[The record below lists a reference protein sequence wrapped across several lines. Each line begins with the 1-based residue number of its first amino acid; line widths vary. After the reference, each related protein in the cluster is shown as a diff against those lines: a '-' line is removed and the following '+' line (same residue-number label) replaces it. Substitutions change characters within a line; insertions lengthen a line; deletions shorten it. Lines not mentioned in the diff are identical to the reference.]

1 MKEIIDIQPLWRM
14 KKLLEKALN
23 KIEEEKLDE
32 LGEMGAIQA
41 FEVSYELVWKTL
53 QRFLGQEGKEAHS
66 PRETFRLAAQFGYLD
81 NPQVWFKFGEERN
94 LTSHTYQEEIIT
106 HILNLLPKFISEL
119 EKLIKTL
126 EEKKKEIN

>member
-1 MKEIIDIQPLWRM
+1 MKE
-14 KKLLEKALN
+14 LLEKALN

-53 QRFLGQEGKEAHS
+53 QRFLGQEGKEARS
-66 PRETFRLAAQFGYLD
+66 PRETFRLSAQFGYLD

-106 HILNLLPKFISEL
+106 HILNLLPKFVSEL
-119 EKLIKTL
+119 DKLIKNL

>member
-14 KKLLEKALN
+14 RELLKKALN

-53 QRFLGQEGKEAHS
+53 QKFLDQEGEKE
-66 PRETFRLAAQFGYLD
+66 PVVPG
-81 NPQVWFKFGEERN
+81 
-94 LTSHTYQEEIIT
+94 
-106 HILNLLPKFISEL
+106 
-119 EKLIKTL
+119 KLFV
-126 EEKKKEIN
+126 

>member
-1 MKEIIDIQPLWRM
+1 MNSPKAKINIQSLISTRNFLAEIIQNARTDY
-14 KKLLEKALN
+14 EKA
-23 KIEEEKLDE
+23 
-32 LGEMGAIQA
+32 GAIQA

-53 QRFLGQEGKEAHS
+53 QRFLGREGKEARS

-81 NPQVWFKFGEERN
+81 NPQIWFKFGEERN

-119 EKLIKTL
+119 DKLIKNL